1 MKGRAATPE
10 AEAARRAKISAFA
23 SKRFRDSLGRYAP
36 KFVTAEVPGWTT
48 RSREPSDSED
58 RIMGWD
64 YFGPHRIRVRSASPD
79 PDYVLKVLDARDDT
93 RRYWGVTH
101 VEP

>member
-1 MKGRAATPE
+1 
-10 AEAARRAKISAFA
+10 
-23 SKRFRDSLGRYAP
+23 
-36 KFVTAEVPGWTT
+36 
-48 RSREPSDSED
+48 
-58 RIMGWD
+58 MGWD